1 MYSLHTTPVHTH
13 MGSQKEP
20 GGGGGGGGLNL
31 KSLVVLFVKVSC
43 FLHSFSTLI
52 EGMGK
57 LNMMDVRR
65 QKIP

>member
-13 MGSQKEP
+13 MGLQKR
-20 GGGGGGGGLNL
+20 GGGGGGGALNL

-43 FLHSFSTLI
+43 CFLHSFSKLI
-52 EGMGK
+52 QGMGK
-57 LNMMDVRR
+57 LNMVDVRR